1 MTSEPI
7 AVCLAGATGWA
18 GSELARAIASSS
30 DVVLV
35 AAVSRTHAGRRL
47 GEVLGDAR
55 ITCPIYSSAVEAL
68 SSRCD
73 VFVEYTKPDSAKA
86 NVLAAVEHGAHVV
99 VGTSGLTEQDYA
111 EIDTAARRHA
121 RGVLG
126 VGNFALTVVLMQK
139 FAEMAAKLI
148 PQWEVIDYAHDDKID
163 APSGTARELA
173 ARLSKV
179 RPPELTVPVKQT
191 TGEPAARGAT
201 LAGAQV
207 HSIRLPGF
215 VISAE
220 VIFGMPD
227 QRLSIR
233 HDSGS
238 SARPYVDGALLAIRR
253 VSGLVGVHRGLD
265 TVLDL

>member
-1 MTSEPI
+1 
-7 AVCLAGATGWA
+7 
-18 GSELARAIASSS
+18 
-30 DVVLV
+30 
-35 AAVSRTHAGRRL
+35 
-47 GEVLGDAR
+47 
-55 ITCPIYSSAVEAL
+55 
-68 SSRCD
+68 
-73 VFVEYTKPDSAKA
+73 
-86 NVLAAVEHGAHVV
+86 
-99 VGTSGLTEQDYA
+99 
-111 EIDTAARRHA
+111 
-121 RGVLG
+121 
-126 VGNFALTVVLMQK
+126 VLMQK

-148 PQWEVIDYAHDDKID
+148 PQWEIFDYAHDDKVD

-173 ARLSKV
+173 ARLSRV
-179 RPPELTVPVKQT
+179 RPPEQTVPVEQT
-191 TGEPAARGAT
+191 TGDPAARGAT

-207 HSIRLPGF
+207 HSVRLPGF

-227 QRLSIR
+227 QRLSMR

>member
-86 NVLAAVEHGAHVV
+86 NALAAVEHGAHVV

-111 EIDTAARRHA
+111 EDRYRRAAARTRRLGRRQLRSDCRADAEVCRDGCQTDSAMESHRLRA
-121 RGVLG
+121 RRQESTHP
-126 VGNFALTVVLMQK
+126 A
-139 FAEMAAKLI
+139 
-148 PQWEVIDYAHDDKID
+148 
-163 APSGTARELA
+163 
-173 ARLSKV
+173 V
-179 RPPELTVPVKQT
+179 RPVTSL
-191 TGEPAARGAT
+191 RGCRGSTRRNSRFRSSRQQASQRRAAT

-207 HSIRLPGF
+207 HSVRLPGF
-215 VISAE
+215 VTSAE
-220 VIFGMPD
+220 VI
-227 QRLSIR
+227 
-233 HDSGS
+233 SG
-238 SARPYVDGALLAIRR
+238 
-253 VSGLVGVHRGLD
+253 
-265 TVLDL
+265 

>member
-1 MTSEPI
+1 MTAAPI
-7 AVCLAGATGWA
+7 SVCLAGATGWA
-18 GSELARAIASSS
+18 GSELARAIASLS

-55 ITCPIYSSAVEAL
+55 ITCPIYPTAAEAL
-68 SSRCD
+68 AIRCD
-73 VFVEYTKPDSAKA
+73 VFVEYTKPDCAKA

-111 EIDTAARRHA
+111 EIDIAARRRA

-148 PQWEVIDYAHDDKID
+148 PQWEIIDYAHDDKID

-173 ARLSKV
+173 ARLS
-179 RPPELTVPVKQT
+179 RARRPELTIPVEQT
-191 TGEPAARGAT
+191 TGERAARGAT

-207 HSIRLPGF
+207 HSVRLPGF

-220 VIFGMPD
+220 IIFGLPD

-253 VSGLVGVHRGLD
+253 VSTLAGVHRGLD
-265 TVLDL
+265 TVLEL